1 MLRKL
6 TLLVVVLM
14 ALSRSLFAQTNNDQL
29 EFTAI
34 HALSVFT
41 PDNYTLKGNV
51 WGGELAWHFNMADNK
66 ADYAHMLGIS
76 SVDIVGSYR
85 NYQSLTINNN
95 PASKGS
101 LGDVYALIG
110 RLEIPV
116 AKAGP
121 VKLLFTPGI
130 GFAYSTVSYF
140 DNKNPLVGSR
150 LNLAAQAG
158 LKLFVPI
165 TSTTAIQGGVDLFH
179 YSNVAVRVPNF
190 GINSY
195 NVSLGIV
202 QSIDEKGPTASAQP
216 FVYAHKSAIE
226 FGGDVG
232 MRGVYESQG
241 ELHRAGF
248 YAGYSYQ
255 LSPVLSLKGGFD
267 AGYYFTPFNPK
278 NFNATFAEYGSSYDR
293 WRAGISIGGDLMLGR
308 LAIMA
313 AYGYYIHYNSYYNN
327 KTYWTPGLKYY
338 VLPWM
343 ALQAKAYIHNTDA
356 DYLGLGLLFRV
367 HL

>member
-6 TLLVVVLM
+6 QLLTVVLVI
-14 ALSRSLFAQTNNDQL
+14 LSTNLFAQSSNDQL

-34 HALSVFT
+34 SAIKIFT
-41 PDNYTLKGNV
+41 PDQYNLQGKA
-51 WGGELAWHFNMADNK
+51 WGGELAYHFNMADNK
-66 ADYAHMLGIS
+66 ANYATMLGIS
-76 SVDIVGSYR
+76 SIDIVASYR
-85 NYQSLTINNN
+85 SYQSLTINND

-101 LGDVYALIG
+101 LGSVYGLIG

-116 AKAGP
+116 FKAGP

-130 GFAYSTVSYF
+130 GFAYSTESYF
-140 DNKNPLVGSR
+140 DNKNPLVGSH
-150 LNLAAQAG
+150 LNLAAQGG
-158 LKLFVPI
+158 LKLFTAI
-165 TSTTAIQGGVDLFH
+165 TSTTGIQAGIDVFH
-179 YSNVAVRVPNF
+179 YSNVGVRVPNF

-195 NVSLGIV
+195 NLSLGLV
-202 QSIDEKGPTASAQP
+202 QNIDQKGPSTPQNP
-216 FVYAHKSAIE
+216 FVYDHKSSIE
-226 FGGDVG
+226 FGGDLG
-232 MRGVYESQG
+232 MRGVFESRK

-255 LSPVLSLKGGFD
+255 LSPVFSLKGGFD

-278 NFNATFAEYGSSYDR
+278 DFNATFAEYGSSYDK
-293 WRAGISIGGDLMLGR
+293 WRAGISIGGDMMIGR
-308 LAIMA
+308 LAVMA
-313 AYGYYIHYNSYYNN
+313 AYGYYLHYHSYYNN

-367 HL
+367 HP